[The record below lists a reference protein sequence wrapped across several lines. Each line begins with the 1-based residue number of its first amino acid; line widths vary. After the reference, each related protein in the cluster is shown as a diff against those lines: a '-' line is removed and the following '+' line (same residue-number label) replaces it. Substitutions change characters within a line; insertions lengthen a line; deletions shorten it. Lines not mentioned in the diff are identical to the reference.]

1 MDSRQPKE
9 NSGVGT
15 GNVENNATWE
25 CHSYED
31 LEAGVIPVLRN
42 EVQSD

>member
-9 NSGVGT
+9 NSGVG
-15 GNVENNATWE
+15 NAENNPTWE

>member
-15 GNVENNATWE
+15 GNAENNPTWE